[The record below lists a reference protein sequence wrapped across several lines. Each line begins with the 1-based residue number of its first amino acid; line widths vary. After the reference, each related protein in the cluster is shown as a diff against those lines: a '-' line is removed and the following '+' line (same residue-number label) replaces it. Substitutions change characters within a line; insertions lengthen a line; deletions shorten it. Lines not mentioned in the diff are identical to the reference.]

1 MSNPRSAKFYGLC
14 LKLAAV
20 IVLAGA
26 GPNNTILVDNF
37 NDGDAVGWD
46 QNDATGV
53 GTFNVVSGAYVV
65 ASSSPI
71 PVDDPTAGA
80 IESHWLRSLS
90 EHRFSN
96 GTLRGT
102 IRATS
107 HGTTLG
113 FLLRDYEQNES
124 DYGFFG
130 STSFGTFY
138 IERFELAAHPEA
150 PQTILAMAD
159 PGQYPFVAGQTY
171 TIEASVVGNRITMTA
186 WRVGEPRPSQPTLS
200 VTDKLLKAGPGNR
213 LSVLVFFDP
222 APLMDAG
229 VTQVQVGG
237 TFDDITF
244 TPGASR

>member
-1 MSNPRSAKFYGLC
+1 MTMRHKLVAIALR
-14 LKLAAV
+14 LAAV
-20 IVLAGA
+20 IVLAAA

-65 ASSSPI
+65 ASSSLI

-90 EHRFSN
+90 QNRFSN

-102 IRATS
+102 IRANS

-113 FLLRDYEQNES
+113 FLLRDYEPNES

-138 IERFELAAHPEA
+138 IERFELGAHPEA

-159 PGQYPFVAGQTY
+159 PGQFPFVAGQTY
-171 TIEASVVGNRITMTA
+171 NIEASVVGNQITMKA
-186 WRVGEPRPSQPTLS
+186 WRVGHSRPSQPTLT
-200 VTDKLLKAGPGNR
+200 VTDKLLKAGAGNR
-213 LSVLVFFDP
+213 LAALVFFDP

-229 VTQVQVGG
+229 VEEVQVNGA
-237 TFDDITF
+237 FDDITF